1 MLENPRVTAALL
13 RNNWLLDTYAPTS
26 WDGKFAPLEKACVK
40 RLESIV
46 WPGSIII
53 CPRCKALDP
62 KSWTNNRRRHG
73 WRCQS
78 CPKRF
83 TSFEHLGPLAGNHQP
98 AALLF
103 GFIRA
108 IDADPF
114 VTYEILGDELG
125 IGTSVASTLRHKVL
139 SLQVVLADRE
149 TRMREVPRL
158 PKDFFRRIIRGPRA
172 DPAPRRRRQP
182 ANDWPAANRQAE
194 EHQTL

>member
-1 MLENPRVTAALL
+1 MFEGIKAGKVLAQPRRLGRVETNSELCDCEALVDL
-13 RNNWLLDTYAPTS
+13 TFL
-26 WDGKFAPLEKACVK
+26 
-40 RLESIV
+40 
-46 WPGSIII
+46 
-53 CPRCKALDP
+53 ALGIRD
-62 KSWTNNRRRHG
+62 SERVILTNNRRRHG